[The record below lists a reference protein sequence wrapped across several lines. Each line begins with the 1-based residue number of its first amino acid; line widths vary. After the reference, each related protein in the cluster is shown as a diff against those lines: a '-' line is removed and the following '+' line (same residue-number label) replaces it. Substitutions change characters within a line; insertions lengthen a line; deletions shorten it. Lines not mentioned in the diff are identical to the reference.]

1 MYFTKLLVVVA
12 TRLQIKWSYAELIF
26 KNRMISLETKEDTQ
40 GKNKKQDMLLV
51 VNVSNVIWIHDAGY
65 CLAIALEDAF
75 NMTSP
80 KGKTKKFIRE

>member
-1 MYFTKLLVVVA
+1 VYFTKLLVVVA

-51 VNVSNVIWIHDAGY
+51 VNVSNVI
-65 CLAIALEDAF
+65 
-75 NMTSP
+75 
-80 KGKTKKFIRE
+80 